1 MRAMSRR
8 LLSFIEDR
16 IELAPLKSWVA
27 HKNVPQHKHSFWYYF
42 GGLALFILT
51 VQLITGILLA
61 FYYSPNPVNANESV
75 RYIMEKVHY
84 GWLIRSIHFWGAN
97 FLIAVVLVHMFSA
110 YFMKAYRK
118 PREIMWIVGVLLLGI
133 VLAFA
138 FTGYLLPWTT
148 LSYFATK
155 VGVNMPT
162 IIPGIGNFVSR
173 IMQGGEDVGAATLT
187 RMFTLHTVI
196 LPMLA
201 LVLVTFHVLLSQVF
215 GSSVPLSQA
224 GCDNETKFFPNFLLR
239 DAAVWAGC
247 FAVILAFVTVFPANL
262 SAKVNPVMPAP
273 AGIKPEW
280 YFLFVF
286 QTLRTFPEMAGMG
299 ALTLGGMI
307 WMLVPF
313 LDRKSSRGE
322 KSTFFTLFGVAVIAY
337 TIVMTVLAYL
347 TTEVH

>member
-1 MRAMSRR
+1 MSRR
-8 LLSFIEDR
+8 LLAFIEDR

>member
-1 MRAMSRR
+1 MSRR
-8 LLSFIEDR
+8 LLAFIEDR
-16 IELAPLKSWVA
+16 IDLAPVKSWVA

-162 IIPGIGNFVSR
+162 IIPGIGNFISR

-187 RMFTLHTVI
+187 RMSTLHTVI

-224 GCDNETKFFPNFLLR
+224 GYNNETRFFPNFLLR

-286 QTLRTFPEMAGMG
+286 QTLRTFPEMVAMG
-299 ALTLGGMI
+299 ALTLGGII

-313 LDRKSSRGE
+313 LDRRSSRGE
-322 KSTFFTLFGVAVIAY
+322 KSTFFTLFGIAVIAY
-337 TIVMTVLAYL
+337 TIVMTVLAYV